1 MKQRSALQTAPSQV
15 RTFQTRLLCSL
26 HFSRENWEQG
36 CSLLQTKTRWA
47 AEQLDQASGNI
58 SRSHTWM
65 LWLFSGMGV
74 QLVEVGFLT
83 RVPLSWPILNVL
95 DVSLAEQGL
104 GNSYSVIFWNKNKHI
119 LKYLFKWLILILYN
133 AKRIRLRYN

>member
-1 MKQRSALQTAPSQV
+1 
-15 RTFQTRLLCSL
+15 
-26 HFSRENWEQG
+26 
-36 CSLLQTKTRWA
+36 
-47 AEQLDQASGNI
+47 
-58 SRSHTWM
+58 M

-119 LKYLFKWLILILYN
+119 LRWGVFARVPLNSYLANF
-133 AKRIRLRYN
+133 